1 MVLKYDVRASAEA
14 ALALGRPI
22 KLKRGQCA
30 VSFSQHNAAE
40 VEDMQDSKINAVLAL
55 MTKKYGDPIDAAHIY
70 KGFLGRL
77 RDRIGVVVRFM
88 NTTTPK
94 QKMRPTSAAQQNPNL
109 KLPIN
114 YVLVCTLQSPFL
126 FR

>member
-1 MVLKYDVRASAEA
+1 MRASAEA

-55 MTKKYGDPIDAAHIY
+55 MAKKYGDPIDAAHIY

-77 RDRIGVVVRFM
+77 RDRIRVFVRFM
-88 NTTTPK
+88 NTT
-94 QKMRPTSAAQQNPNL
+94 N
-109 KLPIN
+109 
-114 YVLVCTLQSPFL
+114 
-126 FR
+126 